1 MNFLALFSDEEYQD
15 ESSEKQQPIN
25 TLDNLKSGRDL
36 YNDFKKNKEKGS
48 VNETNTNKDNSKGKP
63 NNLNHSN
70 QSTVQEAGKKTA
82 ESSAGAA
89 EKSSIAAGVSS
100 GNAATATAS
109 VAATPVIIII
119 AIIVAVILLIFFI
132 VGLFAD
138 LTSFSPFKTAVSY
151 IEESTKSVFSG
162 IGDFFSSFKNF
173 FDDTEWIE
181 ADENSYDADNEI
193 DVGYITTYNLINTM
207 LNKSY
212 SKQVNDLVDNYCNEN
227 GLDVTITKNILNEKY
242 PHEWED
248 VYSNVNYTE
257 LINIL
262 GLGKYSGKYD
272 DYESMKD
279 FLFDEDN
286 WKYFYN
292 IQADIAETETN
303 KQETSDK
310 KKNDST
316 GSVSEKT
323 KYANITIKP
332 YCKSDL
338 FEALGINKDDICKD
352 DLSYYEMLDVM
363 MMQAKANCTGT
374 NGPRTIYYTLNTDK
388 PLSEWTQSFTSITA
402 GEIFADNSTVIT
414 GGDNPEVVW
423 KTLKAAGFTDQG
435 AAGVMGNLQAE
446 NGFRTNVSAG
456 DQGSIGLCQWRL
468 GRADALYKYA
478 SAHNLPVDGIQAQAG
493 YLIYEFPSQTGS
505 NYEKI
510 KNATDTIAAC
520 DIVAKYFERCAYA
533 PNYEYW
539 QKKYSRYS
547 WSRFIWS
554 DTCGVYIIDLDK
566 RQNYATLYY
575 NKYAGLE

>member
-1 MNFLALFSDEEYQD
+1 MALFSDDDYQD
-15 ESSEKQQPIN
+15 ESSENQQPIN
-25 TLDNLKSGRDL
+25 TLDNLKSGRNL
-36 YNDFKKNKEKGS
+36 YNNLKKNKKNNS
-48 VNETNTNKDNSKGKP
+48 VNDTNTNKENPKGKS
-63 NNLNHSN
+63 NNLNHSD
-70 QSTVQEAGKKTA
+70 QSSAQEAGKKTA
-82 ESSAGAA
+82 ESSAGAT
-89 EKSSIAAGVSS
+89 EKSSIAAGASS
-100 GNAATATAS
+100 GNAATATTS
-109 VAATPVIIII
+109 VAAVPVIVII
-119 AIIVAVILLIFFI
+119 AIIVAVIFLIFFI

-138 LTSFSPFKTAVSY
+138 LTSFSPFDTTVDY
-151 IEESTKSVFSG
+151 IEESKKSVFSG
-162 IGDFFSSFKNF
+162 IEDFFSNFKNF
-173 FDDTEWIE
+173 FDNTEWIE

-212 SKQVNDLVDNYCNEN
+212 SKQVNDLVDSYCNEN
-227 GLDVTITKNILNEKY
+227 GLDVTITKNILNQKY

-262 GLGKYSGKYD
+262 GLGIYSGKYD

-279 FLFDEDN
+279 FLLNEDN

-292 IQADIAETETN
+292 IQADIAETEIT
-303 KQETSDK
+303 KQESTEE

-316 GSVSEKT
+316 DSVTKKI
-323 KYANITIKP
+323 KYANITIYP

-352 DLSYYEMLDVM
+352 NLSYYDMLDVM
-363 MMQAKANCTGT
+363 MMQAKANCTDT

-388 PLSEWTQSFTSITA
+388 PLSEWTKSFSSITA
-402 GEIFADNSTVIT
+402 GEIFADNTTVIT

-468 GRADALYKYA
+468 GRADALYSYA
-478 SAHNLPVDGIQAQAG
+478 SAHSLAVDSIQAQAG
-493 YLIYEFPSQTGS
+493 YLIYEFPAQTGT

-510 KNATDTIAAC
+510 KNANDTIAAC

-566 RQNYATLYY
+566 RQSYATLYY

>member
-1 MNFLALFSDEEYQD
+1 MALFSDEDYQD

-36 YNDFKKNKEKGS
+36 YNDLKKNREKGA
-48 VNETNTNKDNSKGKP
+48 VNETNTNKEISKEKP

-89 EKSSIAAGVSS
+89 EKSSVAAGVSS

-132 VGLFAD
+132 VGLFAN

-162 IGDFFSSFKNF
+162 IGDFFSNFKNF

-212 SKQVNDLVDNYCNEN
+212 SKQVNDLVDSYCNEN

-257 LINIL
+257 LINVL

-303 KQETSDK
+303 KQESSDE

-374 NGPRTIYYTLNTDK
+374 NGPRTIYYTLNSDK

-402 GEIFADNSTVIT
+402 GEIFADNSAVIT

-478 SAHNLPVDGIQAQAG
+478 SAHNLPVDSIQAQAG
-493 YLIYEFPSQTGS
+493 YLIYEFPAQTGS

>member
-1 MNFLALFSDEEYQD
+1 MALFSDEDYLD
-15 ESSEKQQPIN
+15 ESSEKQQPLN

-48 VNETNTNKDNSKGKP
+48 VNDTKPNKENSKGNP

-89 EKSSIAAGVSS
+89 EKSSITAGISS

-109 VAATPVIIII
+109 VAATPIIIII

-132 VGLFAD
+132 VGLFAN

-162 IGDFFSSFKNF
+162 IGDFFSNFKNF

-181 ADENSYDADNEI
+181 ADENSYDTDNEI

-212 SKQVNDLVDNYCNEN
+212 SKQVNDLVDSYCNEN

-257 LINIL
+257 LINVL
-262 GLGKYSGKYD
+262 GLGTYSGKYD

-303 KQETSDK
+303 KQESSDE
-310 KKNDST
+310 KKNDSA

-388 PLSEWTQSFTSITA
+388 PLSEWTKSFSSITA
-402 GEIFADNSTVIT
+402 GEIFADNTTVIT
-414 GGDNPEVVW
+414 GGDNPEVMW

-478 SAHNLPVDGIQAQAG
+478 SAHNLPVDSIQAQAG
-493 YLIYEFPSQTGS
+493 YLIYEFPAQTGS

>member
-1 MNFLALFSDEEYQD
+1 MALFSDEDYQD

-36 YNDFKKNKEKGS
+36 YNDFKKNREKGA
-48 VNETNTNKDNSKGKP
+48 VNETNTNKEISKEKP

-89 EKSSIAAGVSS
+89 EKSSVAAGVSS
-100 GNAATATAS
+100 GNATTATAS

-132 VGLFAD
+132 VGLFAN
-138 LTSFSPFKTAVSY
+138 LTSFSPFKTAVNY

-162 IGDFFSSFKNF
+162 IGDFFSNFKNF

-212 SKQVNDLVDNYCNEN
+212 SKQVNDLVGSYCNEN
-227 GLDVTITKNILNEKY
+227 GLDVTITKNILNQKY

-262 GLGKYSGKYD
+262 GLGIYSGKYD

-279 FLFDEDN
+279 FLLNEDN

-292 IQADIAETETN
+292 IQADIAETEIT
-303 KQETSDK
+303 KQESTEE

-316 GSVSEKT
+316 NSVTKKI
-323 KYANITIKP
+323 KYANITIYP

-352 DLSYYEMLDVM
+352 NLSYYDMLDVM
-363 MMQAKANCTGT
+363 MMQAKANCTDT

-388 PLSEWTQSFTSITA
+388 PLSEWTKSFSSITA
-402 GEIFADNSTVIT
+402 DEIFADNTTVIT
-414 GGDNPEVVW
+414 GGDNPEVMW

-468 GRADALYKYA
+468 GRADALYSYA
-478 SAHNLPVDGIQAQAG
+478 SAHNLPVDSIQAQAG
-493 YLIYEFPSQTGS
+493 YLIYEFPAQTGT